1 MGKYQIIA
9 VIDLTAPLGEV
20 EADNARD
27 AIEKAYDTL
36 DVCAPGLCHQCSDEM
51 VIGDVVRLM
60 AQNADNAEDFFDEAD
75 KHKEETTS

>member
-1 MGKYQIIA
+1 
-9 VIDLTAPLGEV
+9 
-20 EADNARD
+20 
-27 AIEKAYDTL
+27 
-36 DVCAPGLCHQCSDEM
+36 M